1 MKKSELIVAIHEIDS
16 SRDELELK
24 KLSKE
29 ELEELYEDLTDDS
42 DMYPNGRDYDAEDE
56 DF

>member
-29 ELEELYEDLTDDS
+29 ELEELYEDLTADS
-42 DMYPNGRDYDAEDE
+42 DMYPNGCDYDAEDE